1 MIRLIYNGTGEATV
15 TQVLTA
21 NESANIT
28 ERFANIDDACNFIAD
43 NLNVADADV
52 DDAVIKMHAHGH
64 SVATFD
70 NGKLQSTSF
79 Y

>member
-1 MIRLIYNGTGEATV
+1 MIRLIYNGSGEATV
-15 TQVLTA
+15 VQVLA
-21 NESANIT
+21 SNDAANIT
-28 ERFANIDDACNFIAD
+28 DKFPSIDAACDFLAD
-43 NLNVADADV
+43 SLNVVDADV

-70 NGKLQSTSF
+70 DGKLQSTSF